1 MVSQRKQDPY
11 VAFNYV
17 VEIEGLV
24 VGGFSEVSGLQ
35 FEIEVED
42 YREGGVNEYIHKL
55 AGPVRYPA
63 NLVLKRGMMDAD
75 DLAAWQDDVRRGVIE
90 PRKVAVLV
98 VDEAGNEA
106 RRWEFK
112 NAIPVRWSGPE
123 LRAATSAVAV
133 ESLELVHQGLM

>member
-1 MVSQRKQDPY
+1 MASQRKQDPY
-11 VAFNYV
+11 LAFNYV

-42 YREGGVNEYIHKL
+42 YREGGVNDYIHKL
-55 AGPVRYPA
+55 AGPVRYPS

-75 DLAAWQDDVRRGVIE
+75 DLVAWQDDARRGVIV
-90 PRKVAVLV
+90 PRKVSVLV
-98 VDEAGNEA
+98 MDESGSEA

-112 NAIPVRWSGPE
+112 DAIPVRWSGPQ
-123 LRAATSAVAV
+123 LRAATNAVAV
-133 ESLELVHQGLM
+133 ESVELVHQGLM